1 MQLQYVL
8 NAPTIPKR
16 CICNVLTMRSL
27 CIHNPTTGIS
37 FKHTY
42 VVIQLLNGIYG
53 LIATMLNISFP
64 SANQRLVL
72 KKENWKLFLD

>member
-1 MQLQYVL
+1 MRLQYVL

-37 FKHTY
+37 FKHTH
-42 VVIQLLNGIYG
+42 VVVQLLNAIYG
-53 LIATMLNISFP
+53 LIVTMLNISQPTF
-64 SANQRLVL
+64 SIE
-72 KKENWKLFLD
+72 KEKWETVT